1 MKKPVLLIIASLALA
16 LTSCNL
22 LPMMN
27 QSRRSKSS
35 SESVLET
42 SFNSSSDSSSSR
54 RSSSRKSSSSSSELP
69 TNPIDRYGT
78 VHNGTVD
85 DPFDNEDAL
94 KVAKSPSYDNRD
106 YYVKGVVDS
115 FYYAPTVR
123 TDGMI
128 AFYLKPAIEGDERFE
143 IYRCFKEDGSA
154 VGDDEIWIGGLVTVH
169 GVFGVYNGQYETTN
183 ASFVSCTGEKPVQTI
198 EFKTFEEVLAIG
210 YALPDGGESAD
221 KVKFQGYV
229 TFMQGQNY
237 YMTATEGEELISA
250 TSDPEHGSRDY
261 YVNAIELYA
270 AGRVEGMDA
279 ILLKNAKIEVT
290 MIVKNYHGT
299 VENAR
304 NLTLDDIT
312 VMQEGGT
319 WFTAEPEAINCSILE
334 FLSLPNNKNRAY
346 IVSGTIISFSEGEIK
361 NDTGTMMI
369 FDGVKE
375 LKIYGCTATDTALYW
390 DNISSYSYARTTDFL
405 TNEITAGLIIGSQ
418 VTMKLIRNDRQGE
431 IQAVGIIISVG

>member
-1 MKKPVLLIIASLALA
+1 MKKHVLLIITSLALA

-22 LPMMN
+22 LPAMN
-27 QSRRSKSS
+27 QSRRSKSI

-78 VHNGTVD
+78 VHNGTID

-94 KVAKSPSYDNRD
+94 KVAKSPNYDNRD

-123 TDGMI
+123 TDGMV

-143 IYRCFKEDGSA
+143 IYRCFKEDGSP

-210 YALPDGGESAD
+210 YALPDGGESTD

-229 TFMQGQNY
+229 TFKQGQNY

-261 YVNAIELYA
+261 YVNAIQLYA

-290 MIVKNYHGT
+290 MIVKNYHGS
-299 VENAR
+299 VENGR

-319 WFTAEPEAINCSILE
+319 WMMPEPDVSNISIAGFKALQ
-334 FLSLPNNKNRAY
+334 NNAGRAY
-346 IVSGTIISFSEGEIK
+346 IVSGTIVSFYDGETK
-361 NDTGTMMI
+361 NSSGTMTI
-369 FDGVKE
+369 SDGLDE
-375 LKIYGCTATDTALYW
+375 LYIYSCTAEVTALYW
-390 DNISSYSYARTTDFL
+390 DNINTYQYSRTMDFL
-405 TNEITAGLIIGSQ
+405 NNEITMNLTIGSQ
-418 VTMKLIRNDRQGE
+418 VTLELIRSDHQEQAQG
-431 IQAVGIIISVG
+431 VGVILSVG